1 MALTLRRLFSCF
13 SFSFSRDRL
22 GVARRKS
29 VSEFFLVFSEVM
41 GLRMG
46 LTRVARSELAS
57 EVKLSLV
64 APTSKMDSN
73 REAINEKDTNKGYH
87 SQNDFEFGDAVFG

>member
-1 MALTLRRLFSCF
+1 
-13 SFSFSRDRL
+13 
-22 GVARRKS
+22 
-29 VSEFFLVFSEVM
+29 
-41 GLRMG
+41 MG